1 VDAVASAILDLVMS
15 TEEPPKL
22 LNVVHPHAVTWRE
35 TFDAINSA
43 LGQNLPFVPYTD
55 WVEQVKAR
63 SIDASQQTLE
73 TIVRSPAARN
83 HMRALGSDDVHI
95 ACNQALG
102 LFQRSDTKHVGGP
115 GDGTSGLPRSAAP

>member
-1 VDAVASAILDLVMS
+1 VNWIPVDAVASAILDLVLS
-15 TEEPPKL
+15 TDEAPKL

-35 TFDAINSA
+35 TFDAINSV

-55 WVEQVKAR
+55 WVGQVKAR

-83 HMRALGSDDVHI
+83 HMRALGSDDIHI

-102 LFQRSDTKHVGGP
+102 LFQRSNARYVGG
-115 GDGTSGLPRSAAP
+115 

>member
-1 VDAVASAILDLVMS
+1 VDAVASAILDLVLS

-83 HMRALGSDDVHI
+83 HMRAFGSDDVHI